1 MRLSYQPGQLRRISD
16 ARGFGRVAVLFGG
29 DSSERE
35 ISLLSGNAVLEA
47 LKARGVD
54 SQAFDPRDQAL
65 PDLIAGAFH
74 RVWIALHGPGGE
86 DGTLQGAL
94 EYLGVPYTGS
104 GVMGSAIG
112 MDKLRTKRL
121 ALAVGVPTADF
132 VVLQGSAD
140 FELAIERLKL
150 PLIVK
155 PATQG
160 SSVGMTKVERAEDLP
175 SAFAA
180 ASSLESL
187 VFAEPWIPGK
197 EYTVAILQ
205 GEALPAIRIE
215 TPKTFYDYEAKY
227 FRDDTRYFCPSGLP
241 AGAEAHL
248 KSLAL
253 AAFESAGASGWGRAD
268 FMMDAAG
275 RPLLLEINTIP
286 GMTSHSLVPM
296 AATEDQLARARCPRR
311 CAGGDRRR
319 CARCRVGARP
329 ADRDRL
335 GCGALPTRRA
345 GGRRARGQGAGARRG
360 TSLGGPRGRA
370 PCHPH
375 TSLGGRGEC

>member
-1 MRLSYQPGQLRRISD
+1 MHLSYRPELLRHVSDPGT
-16 ARGFGRVAVLFGG
+16 FGRVAVLFGG

-47 LKARGVD
+47 LRSRGVD
-54 SQAFDPRDQAL
+54 AHAFDPREVPL
-65 PDLIAGAFH
+65 SDLLAARFE

-121 ALAVGVPTADF
+121 ALAVGVPTAEF
-132 VVLQGSAD
+132 VVLQGPAD
-140 FELAIERLKL
+140 FELALERLKL

-160 SSVGMTKVERAEDLP
+160 SSVGMSKVERPEELP
-175 SAFAA
+175 IAFATA
-180 ASSLESL
+180 CKLESL

-205 GEALPAIRIE
+205 GEALPSIRIE

-227 FRDDTRYFCPSGLP
+227 FRDDTRYFCPSGLTES
-241 AGAEAHL
+241 AEQHL

-253 AAFESAGASGWGRAD
+253 AAFEAAGAGGWGRAD

-296 AATEDQLARARCPRR
+296 AARAVGIDFAELAW
-311 CAGGDRRR
+311 
-319 CARCRVGARP
+319 RVLETSFTRVPAQHAAARP
-329 ADRDRL
+329 
-335 GCGALPTRRA
+335 
-345 GGRRARGQGAGARRG
+345 
-360 TSLGGPRGRA
+360 
-370 PCHPH
+370 
-375 TSLGGRGEC
+375 

>member
-1 MRLSYQPGQLRRISD
+1 MPLRYEPARLQRVGD
-16 ARGFGRVAVLFGG
+16 ARDFGRVAVLLGG

-47 LKARGVD
+47 LTRRGVD
-54 SQAFDPRDQAL
+54 AHPFDPRDLPLAAL
-65 PDLIAGAFH
+65 LTQGFARA
-74 RVWIALHGPGGE
+74 WIALHGPGGE

-132 VVLQGSAD
+132 VVLRGPQD
-140 FELAIERLKL
+140 FEAALERLKL

-160 SSVGMTKVERAEDLP
+160 SSVGMSKVERAEQLP
-175 SAFAA
+175 AAFAA
-180 ASSLESL
+180 AAQFETL
-187 VFAEPWIPGK
+187 VFAEPWISGK

-205 GEALPAIRIE
+205 SEALPSIRIE

-241 AGAEAHL
+241 ASAEAHL
-248 KSLAL
+248 KALAL
-253 AAFESAGASGWGRAD
+253 AAFEAAGASGWGRAD
-268 FMMDAAG
+268 FMMDERG
-275 RPLLLEINTIP
+275 RPLLLEINTVP

-296 AATEDQLARARCPRR
+296 AARAV
-311 CAGGDRRR
+311 GIDFEGLVW
-319 CARCRVGARP
+319 RVLETSFTRVATGARP
-329 ADRDRL
+329 A
-335 GCGALPTRRA
+335 P
-345 GGRRARGQGAGARRG
+345 
-360 TSLGGPRGRA
+360 
-370 PCHPH
+370 
-375 TSLGGRGEC
+375 

>member
-1 MRLSYQPGQLRRISD
+1 MRLTYQPERRRRVSD
-16 ARGFGRVAVLFGG
+16 PRDFGRVAVLFGG

-47 LKARGVD
+47 LKSRGVD
-54 SQAFDPRDQAL
+54 AQAFDPRDL
-65 PDLIAGAFH
+65 PLADLIAARFE

-121 ALAVGVPTADF
+121 AGASGVPTADF
-132 VVLQGSAD
+132 VVLRGSAD
-140 FELAIERLKL
+140 FELALERLKL

-160 SSVGMTKVERAEDLP
+160 SSVGMTKVERPEDLAG
-175 SAFAA
+175 AFAA

-187 VFAEPWIPGK
+187 VFAEPWLPGK

-205 GEALPAIRIE
+205 DEALPSIRIE

-227 FRDDTRYFCPSGLP
+227 FRDDTRYFCPSGL
-241 AGAEAHL
+241 AQSAEAHL

-253 AAFESAGASGWGRAD
+253 AAFEATGASGWGRAD

-296 AATEDQLARARCPRR
+296 AARAVGIDF
-311 CAGGDRRR
+311 AELTW
-319 CARCRVGARP
+319 RVLETSFTRVPAQPAPARP
-329 ADRDRL
+329 
-335 GCGALPTRRA
+335 
-345 GGRRARGQGAGARRG
+345 
-360 TSLGGPRGRA
+360 
-370 PCHPH
+370 
-375 TSLGGRGEC
+375 